1 MIEYKRLT
9 LMIFI
14 MFVILLLS
22 ACCGKQMVNNM
33 VNFGDLRVELSS
45 EDNSTYK
52 IYSHAWKDYACNYD
66 GNKKEDRLKV
76 INILFD
82 EKCKRIEILDENYID
97 MMPHSVWVTKIRCQK
112 Q

>member
-1 MIEYKRLT
+1 MIEYKKLT

-22 ACCGKQMVNNM
+22 ACCGKQLVKNM

-45 EDNSTYK
+45 EDNNTYK

>member
-22 ACCGKQMVNNM
+22 ACCGKQLVRNM
-33 VNFGDLRVELSS
+33 VYTGDYRVELSS
-45 EDNSTYK
+45 EDNNIYK
-52 IYSHAWKDYACNYD
+52 IYSHAWKDYACDYD
-66 GNKKEDRLKV
+66 GNRKEDRLKV
-76 INILFD
+76 INILFE

-112 Q
+112 